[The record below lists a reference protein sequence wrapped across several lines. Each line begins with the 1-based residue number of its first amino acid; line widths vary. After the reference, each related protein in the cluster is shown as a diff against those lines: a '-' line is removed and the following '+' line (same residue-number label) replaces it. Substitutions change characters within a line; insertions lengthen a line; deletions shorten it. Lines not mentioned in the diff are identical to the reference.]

1 MLNLTATA
9 LVRKLAAGE
18 ISSVDL
24 TWACLDR
31 IQRHDGAVR
40 AFLRV
45 DPPAALAQAE
55 AIDRRRRAGQP
66 VGMLAGLPVAVKDL
80 LCAEGEPTTC
90 ASRMLENFRPP
101 YDATV
106 VARLKAADAVLI
118 GRTNMDEFAMGGSN
132 ENSAFFPVH
141 NPWDLSRVPGGSSG
155 GSAACVAARMAPLA
169 VGSDTG
175 GSIRCPAGLC
185 GISGLKPT
193 YGRVSRYGLVAFA
206 SSLDQIGP
214 LGQTAEDCAL
224 LLQVLAGY
232 DPHDSTSID
241 LPVPNYT
248 ETVGR
253 PLEGLRLGL
262 VREHFGEGLDREVEA
277 AVREAVRVYESLG
290 AKVKQVSLPHSKY
303 AVAVYYIIAP
313 CEASSNLARYDG
325 VHYGYRTD
333 KKGKVSPLPVEEGPG
348 VRAALDARNDAVACS
363 ANRPHPN
370 PLPRGE
376 GAIWDSVLPEGEGTI
391 STSGQADNALIQM
404 YRRSRSEGFGP
415 EVKRRIM
422 LGTYALSA
430 GYYDAYYKKALQV
443 RRLIRQDFDRAFE
456 EVDLIAGPVTP
467 TPAFKLGERIDDPLA
482 MYLFDLYTVST
493 NLAGIAGISIPCGFS
508 ASGLPIG
515 LQLQAPAFAE
525 EQLLRGAAMFQQTT
539 DWHTKQPKLEKEGLG
554 IRD

>member
-1 MLNLTATA
+1 MLDLPATA

-18 ISSVDL
+18 ISSTEL
-24 TWACLDR
+24 TQACLDR
-31 IQRHDGAVR
+31 IEQHDGAVR

-45 DPPAALAQAE
+45 DPPAALRRAE
-55 AIDRRRRAGQP
+55 EIDRRRKAGKP

-80 LCAEGEPTTC
+80 LSTEGEPTTC
-90 ASRMLENFRPP
+90 ASRMLENYRPP

-106 VARLKAADAVLI
+106 IARLKAADAVLI

-185 GISGLKPT
+185 GITGMKPT

-214 LGQTAEDCAL
+214 FGQTAEDCAL
-224 LLQVLAGY
+224 LLEVLAGY
-232 DPHDSTSID
+232 DPKDSTSID
-241 LPVPNYT
+241 RPVLSYT
-248 ETVGR
+248 ETVRR
-253 PLEGLRLGL
+253 PLDGLRLGL
-262 VREHFGEGLDREVEA
+262 VREYFGDGLDGEVEA
-277 AVREAVRVYESLG
+277 AVREAVGVYESLG
-290 AKVKQVSLPHSKY
+290 AKVKQISLPHSKY

-325 VHYGYRTD
+325 VHYGYRT
-333 KKGKVSPLPVEEGPG
+333 GVSPLP
-348 VRAALDARNDAVACS
+348 L
-363 ANRPHPN
+363 
-370 PLPRGE
+370 
-376 GAIWDSVLPEGEGTI
+376 GEGTEK
-391 STSGQADNALIQM
+391 ADNRLIQM
-404 YRRSRSEGFGP
+404 YCQSRAEGFGP

-467 TPAFKLGERIDDPLA
+467 TPAFKLGERVDDPLA
-482 MYLFDLYTVST
+482 MYLFDLYTVSA

-508 ASGLPIG
+508 KSGLPIG
-515 LQLQAPAFAE
+515 LQLQAPPFAE
-525 EQLLRGAAMFQQTT
+525 EQLLRGAAMFQQAT
-539 DWHTKQPKLEKEGLG
+539 DWHTKQPKLEGG
-554 IRD
+554 G